1 MGQRGR
7 GRGGV
12 SACDACDWWDKD
24 VACQRGDSSVF
35 PTAVAQLDEGQGL
48 FGERQIAVVHV
59 ALDV

>member
-1 MGQRGR
+1 M
-7 GRGGV
+7 

-48 FGERQIAVVHV
+48 FEERQIAVVQV